1 MGLGSGEVSDEGASD
16 RLVRNRRGEPR
27 PRFAGPLLQF
37 HATSAVAC
45 PYVPGRAERKLIVE
59 LDSGAAAFAYDDL
72 SRAGFRR
79 SHKFAYRPACRGCAA
94 CVPVR
99 IAVERFE
106 DTRWTRRIRN
116 ANHDLSADLVPPRGT
131 VEQFRLFWGYQHA
144 RHGDSEMATMSFR
157 DYRGMVEESPV
168 RTEIAEFRDKA
179 GSLVAASLI
188 DRLDDGISAVYS
200 FFDPFQR
207 KRSLGSLS
215 ILWFIDECRRQG
227 EPFVYLGYW
236 IAESPKMAYKSRFPA
251 LQQLTKAGWTDIPSH
266 CAGNQRA

>member
-1 MGLGSGEVSDEGASD
+1 MGVGSGEGSGEGPSD
-16 RLVRNRRGEPR
+16 RLVRDRRRGVPR
-27 PRFAGPLLQF
+27 RRLATPLLQF

-79 SHKFAYRPACRGCAA
+79 SHNFAYRPACRGCTA

-99 IAVERFE
+99 IAVERFA

-116 ANHDLSADLVPPRGT
+116 ANRDLSADLVPARGT
-131 VEQFRLFWGYQHA
+131 VEQFRLFWAYQHV

-157 DYRGMVEESPV
+157 DYRGMVEDSPV
-168 RTEIAEFRDKA
+168 RTEIAEFRDTS
-179 GSLVAASLI
+179 GSLLAASLI

-200 FFDPFQR
+200 FYDPFQH

-215 ILWFIDECRRQG
+215 ILWFVDECRRRG

-236 IAESPKMAYKSRFPA
+236 IAESPKMAYKARFPA
-251 LQQLTKAGWTDIPSH
+251 LEQLTKTGWAEISH
-266 CAGNQRA
+266 HSSGN